1 MTNTSTRWVWGVAAV
16 AAIWV
21 SSAAMAIW
29 SPDLVTGSAQEHIP
43 LIAMT
48 VWFWAL
54 LATGLVVMAPS
65 VAAGGG
71 GRTWMVYAG
80 ALSVIWVMAAIVSIA
95 APPMV
100 TGSDPTTIP
109 IAGLISAIVAMAAT
123 AYATVAVVAV
133 DSREQTLG
141 STVDEVVRRFAEPAG
156 RAAV

>member
-1 MTNTSTRWVWGVAAV
+1 MTNTSTRWVWSVAAV
-16 AAIWV
+16 AVVWV

-43 LIAMT
+43 IIAMT

-65 VAAGGG
+65 VGASG
-71 GRTWMVYAG
+71 GRTWIVYA
-80 ALSVIWVMAAIVSIA
+80 AAVSVIWIVAAIVSIA

-109 IAGLISAIVAMAAT
+109 IAGLTTAIVAMAAT

-133 DSREQTLG
+133 ASREQTIG
-141 STVDEVVRRFAEPAG
+141 SAVDEVVRRIAEPVGHPAG
-156 RAAV
+156 

>member
-1 MTNTSTRWVWGVAAV
+1 MTSTTTRWVWSVAAV
-16 AAIWV
+16 AVIWV

-43 LIAMT
+43 IIAMT

-65 VAAGGG
+65 VGASSS
-71 GRTWMVYAG
+71 GRTWSVYAG
-80 ALSVIWVMAAIVSIA
+80 AVSVIWIIAGIVSIA

-100 TGSDPTTIP
+100 TGSDPTSIP
-109 IAGLISAIVAMAAT
+109 IAGLTTAIVAMAAT

-133 DSREQTLG
+133 ASREQTIG
-141 STVDEVVRRFAEPAG
+141 NAVDEVVRRLAQPVGHSAG
-156 RAAV
+156 

>member
-1 MTNTSTRWVWGVAAV
+1 MNTSTRWVSSVAAV
-16 AAIWV
+16 AVVWV

-43 LIAMT
+43 IIAMT

-65 VAAGGG
+65 VGASG
-71 GRTWMVYAG
+71 GRTWIVYAG
-80 ALSVIWVMAAIVSIA
+80 AVSVIWIVAAIVSIA

-109 IAGLISAIVAMAAT
+109 IAGLTTAIVAMAAT

-133 DSREQTLG
+133 ASREQTIG
-141 STVDEVVRRFAEPAG
+141 SAVDEVVRRIAEPLGHPAG
-156 RAAV
+156 

>member
-1 MTNTSTRWVWGVAAV
+1 
-16 AAIWV
+16 
-21 SSAAMAIW
+21 MAIW

-43 LIAMT
+43 IIAMT

-65 VAAGGG
+65 VGASG
-71 GRTWMVYAG
+71 GRTWIVYA
-80 ALSVIWVMAAIVSIA
+80 AAVSVIWIVAAIVSIA

-109 IAGLISAIVAMAAT
+109 IAGLTTAIVAMAAT

-133 DSREQTLG
+133 ASREQTIG
-141 STVDEVVRRFAEPAG
+141 SAVDEVVRRIAEPVGHPAG
-156 RAAV
+156 